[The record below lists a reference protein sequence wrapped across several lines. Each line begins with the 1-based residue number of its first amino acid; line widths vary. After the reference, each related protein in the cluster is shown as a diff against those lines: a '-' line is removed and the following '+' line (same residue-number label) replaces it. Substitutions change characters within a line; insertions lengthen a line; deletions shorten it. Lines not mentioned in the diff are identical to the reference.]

1 MPDNRYTLTIQ
12 LPKDG
17 ELDAAIS
24 KVIEERLLSIVRS
37 EVDKRFNSYLESVV
51 SKVMESA
58 FTEEKI
64 ATIIRE
70 RIKQTA
76 YYYATPQDIKSAM
89 DRVMID
95 KVDSYMSSKSE
106 EFDSYFKAVTYTF
119 CDDHIRKI
127 VKEVVSSI
135 LGTSIQADVV
145 KSVITAL
152 TSKK

>member
-1 MPDNRYTLTIQ
+1 
-12 LPKDG
+12 
-17 ELDAAIS
+17 
-24 KVIEERLLSIVRS
+24 
-37 EVDKRFNSYLESVV
+37 
-51 SKVMESA
+51 MESA

-127 VKEVVSSI
+127 VKETVSSI

-145 KSVITAL
+145 KAVATAL

>member
-145 KSVITAL
+145 KAVITAL

>member
-1 MPDNRYTLTIQ
+1 MSDNRYTLTIQ
-12 LPKDG
+12 LPKDS

-51 SKVMESA
+51 SKVIKSA
-58 FTEEKI
+58 FTDEKI
-64 ATIIRE
+64 ATIIQE

-76 YYYATPQDIKSAM
+76 YYYATPRDIKSAM
-89 DRVMID
+89 DRVVID

-119 CDDHIRKI
+119 CEDHIRKI
-127 VKEVVSSI
+127 VKETVSSI

-145 KSVITAL
+145 KAVATAL

>member
-1 MPDNRYTLTIQ
+1 MSDNRYTITIQ

-51 SKVMESA
+51 SKVMEST
-58 FTEEKI
+58 FTDEKI
-64 ATIIRE
+64 AAMIRE
-70 RIKQTA
+70 KIKQTA
-76 YYYATPQDIKSAM
+76 SYYTTPRDLKSAL
-89 DRVMID
+89 DRAMID
-95 KVDSYMSSKSE
+95 KVDSYMSSKME
-106 EFDSYFKAVTYTF
+106 EFDSYFKAVTDTF
-119 CDDHIRKI
+119 CEDHIRKI
-127 VKEVVSSI
+127 VKESVSNI

-145 KSVITAL
+145 KAVATAL

>member
-1 MPDNRYTLTIQ
+1 MSDNRYTLTIQ

-76 YYYATPQDIKSAM
+76 YYYASPQAIKSAM
-89 DRVMID
+89 DQVMID

-127 VKEVVSSI
+127 IKETVSSI

-145 KSVITAL
+145 KAVATAL

>member
-1 MPDNRYTLTIQ
+1 MSDNRYTITIQ

-64 ATIIRE
+64 ATIIQE

-89 DRVMID
+89 DRVVID

-127 VKEVVSSI
+127 VKEAVSSI

-145 KSVITAL
+145 KAVATAL

>member
-1 MPDNRYTLTIQ
+1 MAYNRYTLTIQ
-12 LPKDG
+12 LPKVG

-64 ATIIRE
+64 ATIIHE

-127 VKEVVSSI
+127 VKETVSSI

-145 KSVITAL
+145 KAVATAL